1 MKELLISKI
10 KNIQIVAPT
19 IDDFLNRDFDMDYAK
34 EISKD
39 FTICLKDS
47 IQEGPNKSLTEL
59 FNQNVKFIGFT
70 FFGFYFCEFEEYED
84 FIQIGNRDSDIII
97 IIKQTDEI
105 ALLNTETN
113 EIISFLAKNF
123 VELLDIIPILI
134 SYDKIGILG
143 ETYTDEIKK
152 QTLANLKKSLEKKY
166 FKFYEFTLC

>member
-10 KNIQIVAPT
+10 KNIQNVAPT

-39 FTICLKDS
+39 FTICLKDN
-47 IQEGPNKSLTEL
+47 IQEVPNKSLTEL
-59 FNQNVKFIGFT
+59 FNQNVKFKGFN
-70 FFGFYFCEFEEYED
+70 FFGFYFCEFVEYKD
-84 FIQIGNRDSDIII
+84 VIQIGNRDSDIII

-105 ALLNTETN
+105 ALLNTDTN

-123 VELLDIIPILI
+123 AELLDIIPILI
-134 SYDKIGILG
+134 SYDKIGFLG

-152 QTLANLKKSLEKKY
+152 QTLADLKKCLEKKY
-166 FKFYEFTLC
+166 IKFYEFTLC